1 MVVLRRRPRS
11 EGGRDRTFDDG
22 SRAAGSAACGNRIA
36 RLCGGAEGA
45 AGRRCVGRIL
55 KAGVAGLPA
64 AGSAEIEIAA

>member
-11 EGGRDRTFDDG
+11 EGWRDRTFDDG

-45 AGRRCVGRIL
+45 AGRRCVGRIF
-55 KAGVAGLPA
+55 KAEVAGL
-64 AGSAEIEIAA
+64 AGSAEQLDEVA